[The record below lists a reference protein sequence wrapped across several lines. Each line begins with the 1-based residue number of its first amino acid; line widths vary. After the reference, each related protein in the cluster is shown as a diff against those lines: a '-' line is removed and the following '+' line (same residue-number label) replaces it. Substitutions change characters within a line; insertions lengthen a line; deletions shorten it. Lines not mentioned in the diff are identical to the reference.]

1 MNAQPLN
8 HFKSSSNYLS
18 FDLFPC
24 QYQDEE
30 DDEGAVGHEYHD
42 DPSYQ
47 ASFAAA
53 AAMTSSSMSTSTDE
67 AMKTGN
73 LLGDDFNDDIPET
86 ADLLGS

>member
-1 MNAQPLN
+1 MNAQPLY
-8 HFKSSSNYLS
+8 HLKSSLVHLS
-18 FDLFPC
+18 FDSFPC

-53 AAMTSSSMSTSTDE
+53 AAMTSSSMSSEE